1 MLKQRTLK
9 SVIRATGVGLHSGEK
24 VELTLRPAQPNTG
37 IVFRRL
43 DLLQPA
49 DVRADAYNVGDTRL
63 CSTLEQGGAKVAT
76 VEHLMSAFAGLG
88 VDNAYVDLT
97 GLQPLHPWSRQP
109 HLCN

>member
-43 DLLQPA
+43 DLPQPA
-49 DVRADAYNVGDTRL
+49 DVRAGVIA
-63 CSTLEQGGAKVAT
+63 
-76 VEHLMSAFAGLG
+76 AFG
-88 VDNAYVDLT
+88 
-97 GLQPLHPWSRQP
+97 
-109 HLCN
+109 